1 MPHPLN
7 RHSLL
12 IRTKVDMG
20 SKMLSLAEK
29 RVIKIEFEINPC
41 LHNFFEIV
49 DVEFNIDTN
58 KSYVMDSTNAVWFE
72 IRK

>member
-1 MPHPLN
+1 
-7 RHSLL
+7 
-12 IRTKVDMG
+12 MG